1 MAQFFILRPVLAWV
15 ISIFIVI
22 AGLIALPQMP
32 IAQYPQVA
40 PPQIQIS
47 TFYTGASPNEMYQS
61 VAQPIEEELN
71 GIQGIQYFESTSDVS
86 GAISIT
92 ATFEPGT
99 DVGTAQVDIQNA
111 VSRVEP
117 VLPQTVVDQG
127 VTVEEAGAGFLM
139 MVSLT
144 SSDGSM
150 NDVALG
156 DYINRNVVGEIRR
169 MDGVGR
175 AQVFASEEALRIWI
189 DPDKLTGLNLSPAD
203 V

>member
-92 ATFEPGT
+92 SARSIGWVSAAPTVTPLPRPMIAACSTNKTSPPSCANTGIT
-99 DVGTAQVDIQNA
+99 VAACVD
-111 VSRVEP
+111 
-117 VLPQTVVDQG
+117 
-127 VTVEEAGAGFLM
+127 
-139 MVSLT
+139 
-144 SSDGSM
+144 
-150 NDVALG
+150 
-156 DYINRNVVGEIRR
+156 
-169 MDGVGR
+169 
-175 AQVFASEEALRIWI
+175 
-189 DPDKLTGLNLSPAD
+189 SP
-203 V
+203 